1 MRWPLETWSQLRPQ
15 WAGKGAPFVAFEDG
29 QNFSWKTDRW
39 EKQQIYLLPQKGFAI
54 MTYKEAQEGAGA
66 EERQCQKGL
75 CNSSAEITKR
85 GAFDEHRQ
93 VNSHSSFVEI

>member
-1 MRWPLETWSQLRPQ
+1 
-15 WAGKGAPFVAFEDG
+15 
-29 QNFSWKTDRW
+29 
-39 EKQQIYLLPQKGFAI
+39 